1 MQLQVGKAYRV
12 KSADVLKIRKPTA
25 HTDWSQ
31 ADRGCLKPGDIV
43 YVEDIRHSTD
53 GNAFLV
59 RSGNESGVLHYDCGV
74 NVSEYLE
81 LVG

>member
-1 MQLQVGKAYRV
+1 MQLEVGKTYRV
-12 KSADVLKIRKPTA
+12 KSADVLKIRKATA
-25 HTDWSQ
+25 RADWSQ
-31 ADRGCLKPGDIV
+31 TDHGCLKPGDIV
-43 YVEDIRHSTD
+43 YVENIRHSTD

-74 NVSEYLE
+74 NVSEFLE